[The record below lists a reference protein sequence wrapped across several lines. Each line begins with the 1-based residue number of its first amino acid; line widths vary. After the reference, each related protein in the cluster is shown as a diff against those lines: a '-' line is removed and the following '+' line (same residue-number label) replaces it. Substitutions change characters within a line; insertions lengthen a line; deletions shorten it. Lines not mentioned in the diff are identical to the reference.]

1 MEEENHDEEAMQ
13 EVSIPKEINW
23 FNTLV
28 STYDFAPNDDWTGFD
43 FDDDFNQQDLGQ
55 LQYEPIIFDKADLV
69 RRLREAE
76 ILKRTK
82 KESNSVIASTLYEF
96 YDKCKN
102 HFHQEFM
109 TLLKAL
115 ISNVDTSKKLEEK
128 CNASQ
133 LLSYYQLKLSSE
145 LNFGQHPICQDTA
158 ADCNDRLKKLLQ
170 ECGKQ
175 MQVETQL
182 ARELTAHKLQA
193 KLLNCG
199 NDFLEFGKDEWM
211 RQCKQTSRFNI
222 LDQHFAVKCIT
233 EEPEAISEDDI
244 PVELKTA
251 SRSNPDETKFQLV
264 KMSTCLFSLAVNDSR
279 RMIDKDIRTRR
290 TQIISA
296 KEREAKKKAVQHEVD
311 MRADAIKPT
320 DAVITLS
327 QRFAKLEARLDE
339 LQAGTK
345 APTSDAAGMAAPAEE
360 SIEDEDEEQTTRRLE
375 EFEQRLRALETTG
388 DTAKLHP
395 SKNAMAADS
404 AEPQKS
410 ANQQQRRRK
419 RRKADTSS
427 EAASTAAAP
436 TRPNAIPSGA
446 QTQAPRPTTPN
457 NGNTKAKWNSSGQ
470 RGRGQN
476 DGDKRRPHNHG
487 QRQQSAERQPDQ
499 TQPQRGRG
507 KGRGRGQG
515 PARG

>member
-1 MEEENHDEEAMQ
+1 
-13 EVSIPKEINW
+13 
-23 FNTLV
+23 
-28 STYDFAPNDDWTGFD
+28 
-43 FDDDFNQQDLGQ
+43 
-55 LQYEPIIFDKADLV
+55 
-69 RRLREAE
+69 
-76 ILKRTK
+76 
-82 KESNSVIASTLYEF
+82 
-96 YDKCKN
+96 
-102 HFHQEFM
+102 
-109 TLLKAL
+109 
-115 ISNVDTSKKLEEK
+115 LEEK

-170 ECGKQ
+170 EYGKQ
-175 MQVETQL
+175 MQVETHL

-193 KLLNCG
+193 KLYNCA

-233 EEPEAISEDDI
+233 EEPEAISDDDV

-251 SRSNPDETKFQLV
+251 SRSNPDETNFLLV

-296 KEREAKKKAVQHEVD
+296 KEREAKKKAVQQEVD
-311 MRADAIKPT
+311 MRADTIKPT

-327 QRFAKLEARLDE
+327 HRFAKIEARLDE

-345 APTSDAAGMAAPAEE
+345 APTSDAAGMAESNEE
-360 SIEDEDEEQTTRRLE
+360 EDEKQTTRRLE
-375 EFEQRLRALETTG
+375 ELEQRLRALETTG
-388 DTAKLHP
+388 DTAKLHS

-404 AEPQKS
+404 AEQQRS
-410 ANQQQRRRK
+410 ANQQPRRWK